1 MADSIRHLIE
11 EAVKSSMRERNKE
24 RTSTLRMALSELKK
38 EEIDNKIE
46 LSNEDSIKILQRMIK
61 QRKESMSQ
69 FLNAQRN
76 DLAEKEESEIV
87 ILQDFLPEQM
97 SEEDINKLVIEAIN
111 ETDAKEPQDIGK
123 VMGFLKTKI
132 QGNADM
138 GIVKASF
145 LPILPQ
151 QLLQQHKS
159 SDLPQYLMNHHL

>member
-11 EAVKSSMRERNKE
+11 EAVKSSMRERNKD

-38 EEIDNKIE
+38 EEIDNKVE

-138 GIVKASF
+138 GVVSKLVKEN
-145 LPILPQ
+145 L
-151 QLLQQHKS
+151 KG
-159 SDLPQYLMNHHL
+159 

>member
-61 QRKESMSQ
+61 QRKESISQ

-111 ETDAKEPQDIGK
+111 ETDAKELKDIGK

-138 GIVKASF
+138 GIVSK
-145 LPILPQ
+145 LVKEN
-151 QLLQQHKS
+151 LQG
-159 SDLPQYLMNHHL
+159 

>member
-11 EAVKSSMRERNKE
+11 EAVKSSMRERNKD

-46 LSNEDSIKILQRMIK
+46 LSNEGSIKILQRMIK

-111 ETDAKEPQDIGK
+111 ETEAKEPQDIGK
-123 VMGFLKTKI
+123 VMGFLKNKI

-138 GIVKASF
+138 GIVSK
-145 LPILPQ
+145 LVKEN
-151 QLLQQHKS
+151 LQG
-159 SDLPQYLMNHHL
+159 

>member
-11 EAVKSSMRERNKE
+11 EAVKSSMRERNKD

-97 SEEDINKLVIEAIN
+97 SEDDINKLVIEAIN
-111 ETDAKEPQDIGK
+111 ETDAKEPKDIGK

-138 GIVKASF
+138 GIVSK
-145 LPILPQ
+145 LVKEN
-151 QLLQQHKS
+151 LQG
-159 SDLPQYLMNHHL
+159 

>member
-11 EAVKSSMRERNKE
+11 EAVKSSMRERDKE

-111 ETDAKEPQDIGK
+111 ETDAKELKDIGK

-138 GIVKASF
+138 GIVSK
-145 LPILPQ
+145 LVKEN
-151 QLLQQHKS
+151 LQG
-159 SDLPQYLMNHHL
+159 

>member
-11 EAVKSSMRERNKE
+11 EAVRSSMRERNKE

-76 DLAEKEESEIV
+76 DLAEKDELEIV

-111 ETDAKEPQDIGK
+111 ETDAKELKDIGK

-138 GIVKASF
+138 GIVSK
-145 LPILPQ
+145 LVKEN
-151 QLLQQHKS
+151 LQG
-159 SDLPQYLMNHHL
+159 

>member
-11 EAVKSSMRERNKE
+11 EAVKTSMRERNKD

-46 LSNEDSIKILQRMIK
+46 LSNEGSIKILQRMIK

-97 SEEDINKLVIEAIN
+97 SEEAINKLVIEAIN
-111 ETDAKEPQDIGK
+111 ETEAKEPQDIGK

-138 GIVKASF
+138 GIVSK
-145 LPILPQ
+145 LVKEN
-151 QLLQQHKS
+151 LQG
-159 SDLPQYLMNHHL
+159 

>member
-11 EAVKSSMRERNKE
+11 EAVKTSMRERNKD

-46 LSNEDSIKILQRMIK
+46 LSNEGSIKILQRMIK

-111 ETDAKEPQDIGK
+111 ETEAKEPQDIGK

-138 GIVKASF
+138 GIVSK
-145 LPILPQ
+145 LVKEN
-151 QLLQQHKS
+151 LQG
-159 SDLPQYLMNHHL
+159 

>member
-11 EAVKSSMRERNKE
+11 EAVRSSMRERNKE

-76 DLAEKEESEIV
+76 DLAEKEELEIV

-111 ETDAKEPQDIGK
+111 ETDAKELKDIGK

-138 GIVKASF
+138 GIVSK
-145 LPILPQ
+145 LVKEN
-151 QLLQQHKS
+151 LQG
-159 SDLPQYLMNHHL
+159 

>member
-24 RTSTLRMALSELKK
+24 RTATLRMALSELKK

-61 QRKESMSQ
+61 QRKESISQ

-76 DLAEKEESEIV
+76 DLVEKEESEIV

-111 ETDAKEPQDIGK
+111 ETDAKELKDIGK

-138 GIVKASF
+138 GIVSK
-145 LPILPQ
+145 LVKEN
-151 QLLQQHKS
+151 LQG
-159 SDLPQYLMNHHL
+159 

>member
-11 EAVKSSMRERNKE
+11 EAVKSSMRERNKD

-61 QRKESMSQ
+61 QIKESMSQ

-97 SEEDINKLVIEAIN
+97 SVDDINKLVIEAIN
-111 ETDAKEPQDIGK
+111 KTDAKEPQDIGK

-132 QGNADM
+132 QGNADK
-138 GIVKASF
+138 GVVSKLVKEN
-145 LPILPQ
+145 
-151 QLLQQHKS
+151 LQG
-159 SDLPQYLMNHHL
+159 

>member
-11 EAVKSSMRERNKE
+11 EAVKSSMRERNKD

-46 LSNEDSIKILQRMIK
+46 LSNEGSIKILQRMIK

-97 SEEDINKLVIEAIN
+97 SVYDINKLVIEAIN
-111 ETDAKEPQDIGK
+111 ETDAKEAQDIGK

-138 GIVKASF
+138 GVVSKLVKEN
-145 LPILPQ
+145 
-151 QLLQQHKS
+151 LQG
-159 SDLPQYLMNHHL
+159 

>member
-11 EAVKSSMRERNKE
+11 EAVKSSMRERNKD

-46 LSNEDSIKILQRMIK
+46 LSNEGSIKILQRMIK

-97 SEEDINKLVIEAIN
+97 SVDDINKLVIEAIN

-138 GIVKASF
+138 GIVSKVVKDN
-145 LPILPQ
+145 
-151 QLLQQHKS
+151 LQG
-159 SDLPQYLMNHHL
+159 

>member
-1 MADSIRHLIE
+1 MADSIKHLIE
-11 EAVKSSMRERNKE
+11 DAVKSSMRSRNKD

-97 SEEDINKLVIEAIN
+97 SEDDINKLVIEAIN

-138 GIVKASF
+138 GVVSKLVKEN
-145 LPILPQ
+145 
-151 QLLQQHKS
+151 LQG
-159 SDLPQYLMNHHL
+159 

>member
-1 MADSIRHLIE
+1 
-11 EAVKSSMRERNKE
+11 MRERNKE

-46 LSNEDSIKILQRMIK
+46 LSYEDSIKILQRMIK

-76 DLAEKEESEIV
+76 DLAEKEELEIV

-111 ETDAKEPQDIGK
+111 ETDAKELKDIGK

-138 GIVKASF
+138 GIVSK
-145 LPILPQ
+145 LVKEN
-151 QLLQQHKS
+151 LQG
-159 SDLPQYLMNHHL
+159 

>member
-11 EAVKSSMRERNKE
+11 EAVKSSMRERNKD

-138 GIVKASF
+138 GIVSK
-145 LPILPQ
+145 LVKEN
-151 QLLQQHKS
+151 LQG
-159 SDLPQYLMNHHL
+159 

>member
-11 EAVKSSMRERNKE
+11 EAVKSSMRERNKD

-97 SEEDINKLVIEAIN
+97 SEDDINKLVIQAIN

-138 GIVKASF
+138 GVVSKLVKEN
-145 LPILPQ
+145 
-151 QLLQQHKS
+151 LQG
-159 SDLPQYLMNHHL
+159 

>member
-11 EAVKSSMRERNKE
+11 EAVKSSMRERNKD
-24 RTSTLRMALSELKK
+24 RTSTLRMALSEFKT

-46 LSNEDSIKILQRMIK
+46 LCNEDSIKILQRMIK
-61 QRKESMSQ
+61 QRKESMSL

-87 ILQDFLPEQM
+87 ILQDYLPEQM
-97 SEEDINKLVIEAIN
+97 SEDDINKLVIEAIN

-138 GIVKASF
+138 GVVSKLVKEN
-145 LPILPQ
+145 
-151 QLLQQHKS
+151 LQG
-159 SDLPQYLMNHHL
+159 

>member
-97 SEEDINKLVIEAIN
+97 SEDDINKLVIEAIN
-111 ETDAKEPQDIGK
+111 ETEAKEPQDIGK

-138 GIVKASF
+138 GIVSK
-145 LPILPQ
+145 LVKEN
-151 QLLQQHKS
+151 LQG
-159 SDLPQYLMNHHL
+159 

>member
-11 EAVKSSMRERNKE
+11 DAVKSSMRERNKD

-46 LSNEDSIKILQRMIK
+46 LSNEGSIKILQRMIK

-97 SEEDINKLVIEAIN
+97 SVDDINKLVIEAIN
-111 ETDAKEPQDIGK
+111 ETEAKEPQDIGR

-138 GIVKASF
+138 GIVSK
-145 LPILPQ
+145 LVKEN
-151 QLLQQHKS
+151 LQG
-159 SDLPQYLMNHHL
+159 

>member
-11 EAVKSSMRERNKE
+11 EAVKSSMRERNKD

-46 LSNEDSIKILQRMIK
+46 LSNEGSIKILQRMIK

-97 SEEDINKLVIEAIN
+97 NVDDINKLVIEAIN
-111 ETDAKEPQDIGK
+111 ETDAKQAQDIGK

-138 GIVKASF
+138 GVVSKLVKEN
-145 LPILPQ
+145 
-151 QLLQQHKS
+151 LQG
-159 SDLPQYLMNHHL
+159 

>member
-11 EAVKSSMRERNKE
+11 EAVKSSMRERNKD

-46 LSNEDSIKILQRMIK
+46 LSNEGSIKILQRMIK

-97 SEEDINKLVIEAIN
+97 SVDDINKLVIEAIN
-111 ETDAKEPQDIGK
+111 ETDAKEAQDIGK

-132 QGNADM
+132 QGNA
-138 GIVKASF
+138 
-145 LPILPQ
+145 
-151 QLLQQHKS
+151 
-159 SDLPQYLMNHHL
+159 SDGRTLR

>member
-11 EAVKSSMRERNKE
+11 EAVKSSMRERNKD

-46 LSNEDSIKILQRMIK
+46 LSDEGSIKILQRMIK

-97 SEEDINKLVIEAIN
+97 SVDDINKLVIEAIN
-111 ETDAKEPQDIGK
+111 ETDAKEAQDIGK

-138 GIVKASF
+138 GVVSKLVKEN
-145 LPILPQ
+145 
-151 QLLQQHKS
+151 LQG
-159 SDLPQYLMNHHL
+159 

>member
-11 EAVKSSMRERNKE
+11 EAVKSSMKERNKD

-111 ETDAKEPQDIGK
+111 ETDAKELKDIGK

-138 GIVKASF
+138 GIVSK
-145 LPILPQ
+145 IVKEN
-151 QLLQQHKS
+151 LQG
-159 SDLPQYLMNHHL
+159 

>member
-1 MADSIRHLIE
+1 MADSIRNLIE
-11 EAVKSSMRERNKE
+11 DAVKSSMRERNKD

-111 ETDAKEPQDIGK
+111 ETDAKELKDIGK

-138 GIVKASF
+138 GIVSK
-145 LPILPQ
+145 LVKEN
-151 QLLQQHKS
+151 LQG
-159 SDLPQYLMNHHL
+159 

>member
-111 ETDAKEPQDIGK
+111 ETDAKELKDIGK
-123 VMGFLKTKI
+123 VMGYLKTKI

-138 GIVKASF
+138 GIVSK
-145 LPILPQ
+145 LVKEN
-151 QLLQQHKS
+151 LQV
-159 SDLPQYLMNHHL
+159 

>member
-1 MADSIRHLIE
+1 MADSIGHLIA
-11 EAVKSSMRERNKE
+11 EAVKSSMRERNKD

-76 DLAEKEESEIV
+76 DLAEKEESEIL

-111 ETDAKEPQDIGK
+111 ETEAKEPQDIGK

-138 GIVKASF
+138 GIVSK
-145 LPILPQ
+145 LVKEN
-151 QLLQQHKS
+151 LQG
-159 SDLPQYLMNHHL
+159 

>member
-11 EAVKSSMRERNKE
+11 EAVKSSMRERNKD

-97 SEEDINKLVIEAIN
+97 SEEDIYKLVIEAIN
-111 ETDAKEPQDIGK
+111 ETDAKEPKDIGK

-138 GIVKASF
+138 GIVSK
-145 LPILPQ
+145 LVKEN
-151 QLLQQHKS
+151 LQG
-159 SDLPQYLMNHHL
+159 

>member
-11 EAVKSSMRERNKE
+11 EAVKSSMRERNKD

-97 SEEDINKLVIEAIN
+97 SVDDINKLVIEAIN
-111 ETDAKEPQDIGK
+111 DTDAKEPQDIGK

-138 GIVKASF
+138 GVVSKLVKEN
-145 LPILPQ
+145 
-151 QLLQQHKS
+151 LQG
-159 SDLPQYLMNHHL
+159 

>member
-11 EAVKSSMRERNKE
+11 EAVKSSMRERNKD

-46 LSNEDSIKILQRMIK
+46 LSNEGSIKILQRMIK

-97 SEEDINKLVIEAIN
+97 SVDDINKLVIEAIN
-111 ETDAKEPQDIGK
+111 ETDAKEAQDIGK

-138 GIVKASF
+138 GVVSRLVKEN
-145 LPILPQ
+145 
-151 QLLQQHKS
+151 LQG
-159 SDLPQYLMNHHL
+159 

>member
-138 GIVKASF
+138 GVVSKLVKEN
-145 LPILPQ
+145 
-151 QLLQQHKS
+151 LQG
-159 SDLPQYLMNHHL
+159 

>member
-76 DLAEKEESEIV
+76 DLAEKEELEIV

-111 ETDAKEPQDIGK
+111 ETDAKELKDIGK
-123 VMGFLKTKI
+123 VMTFLKTKI

-138 GIVKASF
+138 GIVSK
-145 LPILPQ
+145 LVKEN
-151 QLLQQHKS
+151 LQG
-159 SDLPQYLMNHHL
+159 

>member
-24 RTSTLRMALSELKK
+24 RTSTLRMVLSELKK

-46 LSNEDSIKILQRMIK
+46 LSYEDSIKILQRMIK

-76 DLAEKEESEIV
+76 DLAEKEKSEIV

-97 SEEDINKLVIEAIN
+97 GEEDINKLVIEAIN
-111 ETDAKEPQDIGK
+111 ETDAKELKDIGK

-138 GIVKASF
+138 GIVSK
-145 LPILPQ
+145 LVKEN
-151 QLLQQHKS
+151 LQG
-159 SDLPQYLMNHHL
+159 

>member
-11 EAVKSSMRERNKE
+11 EAVRSSMRERNKE

-76 DLAEKEESEIV
+76 DLAEKEESELV

-138 GIVKASF
+138 GIVSK
-145 LPILPQ
+145 LVREN
-151 QLLQQHKS
+151 LQG
-159 SDLPQYLMNHHL
+159 